1 MRCKV
6 CGTINVSANPAC
18 PAKIYEIP
26 NVDIEDIDTIYVGRQ
41 GCACGC
47 RGTYAHTSADVKRD
61 AAKGHDSHNEP
72 NDKLV
77 LKRYARM
84 KREAH
89 RGVEVQDG
97 YIFTIDMP
105 NERVMRLYLNEDK
118 YRHPDRNPIYKQET
132 TARKALRWW
141 KELSDKSKAEYI
153 EKIIQDMDDRQL
165 ILMYENVP
173 IKHKISDI
181 INFYENLKLIY

>member
-118 YRHPDRNPIYKQET
+118 YRHPDRNP
-132 TARKALRWW
+132 RW
-141 KELSDKSKAEYI
+141 EDR
-153 EKIIQDMDDRQL
+153 DMLNNAVDSF
-165 ILMYENVP
+165 
-173 IKHKISDI
+173 IKHNWTKYIVQWIKKFDVSI
-181 INFYENLKLIY
+181 PKNYEINEWAKLIERTIKLNL